1 MVAEMSFPLESL
13 IAMLLALMWGF
24 VAQPA
29 VLNRCH
35 LTLWLL
41 IFGAFRNL
49 FTMESHATAA
59 WGFATAREA
68 VGSLFAR

>member
-1 MVAEMSFPLESL
+1 MIAEMSFPLESL
-13 IAMLLALMWGF
+13 FAVLLALMWGF
-24 VAQPA
+24 VLQPA

-35 LTLWLL
+35 LTTWLL

-49 FTMESHATAA
+49 FAMESHATVA

-68 VGSLFAR
+68 MHVFI